1 MLAGADNEV
10 KVICT
15 AENGTEKVYTVIAKR
30 AASHDGSAEPTEP
43 PADPSEPPT
52 EPTEPET
59 KPSETPST
67 EPGTAPTDPDVPA
80 TTEQQKMDAPQN
92 GNSIQLW
99 LVVVVGI
106 VSGGWCSS
114 RRPQPKSKQE
124 EIN

>member
-30 AASHDGSAEPTEP
+30 AASHDGSAEHTEP
-43 PADPSEPPT
+43 PA
-52 EPTEPET
+52 
-59 KPSETPST
+59 
-67 EPGTAPTDPDVPA
+67 DPDVPA

-92 GNSIQLW
+92 GNRIQLW

-106 VSGGWCSS
+106 VCLAVGAVVGILS
-114 RRPQPKSKQE
+114 PKVSKKK
-124 EIN
+124 

>member
-43 PADPSEPPT
+43 
-52 EPTEPET
+52 
-59 KPSETPST
+59 
-67 EPGTAPTDPDVPA
+67 GTAPTDPDVPA
-80 TTEQQKMDAPQN
+80 TTEQKKMDAPQN

-106 VSGGWCSS
+106 VCLAVGTVVSVLS
-114 RRPQPKSKQE
+114 QKVSKKK
-124 EIN
+124 

>member
-67 EPGTAPTDPDVPA
+67 EPGTAPTDPDLPA

-99 LVVVVGI
+99 LVMVVGI
-106 VSGGWCSS
+106 VCLAVGAVVGVLS
-114 RRPQPKSKQE
+114 QKVSKKK
-124 EIN
+124 

>member
-43 PADPSEPPT
+43 
-52 EPTEPET
+52 
-59 KPSETPST
+59 
-67 EPGTAPTDPDVPA
+67 GTAPTDPDVPA

-99 LVVVVGI
+99 LVMVVGI

>member
-1 MLAGADNEV
+1 MLADADNEV

-30 AASHDGSAEPTEP
+30 AASHDGSAEP
-43 PADPSEPPT
+43 
-52 EPTEPET
+52 
-59 KPSETPST
+59 T

-106 VSGGWCSS
+106 VCLAVGAVVGVLS
-114 RRPQPKSKQE
+114 QKVSKKK
-124 EIN
+124 